1 MRPNAFESLEEA
13 RFANLFTSKREFHF
27 ICGLEEV
34 NYVRRVSKLFST
46 RLNRFADAIT
56 TGLGRLCHFVLVCFG
71 AAEAVSSAKPGNYYF
86 SSVVSLSLLLLSG
99 ARRRNPLELIILI
112 NTHTLARSQSKR
124 PACVF

>member
-1 MRPNAFESLEEA
+1 MRPNAFVSLEEA

-34 NYVRRVSKLFST
+34 NYVRRVSKLFLT

-71 AAEAVSSAKPGNYYF
+71 AGEAVSSERSLVIIISAPSCLCRCCYY
-86 SSVVSLSLLLLSG
+86 
-99 ARRRNPLELIILI
+99 
-112 NTHTLARSQSKR
+112 LAHVDGIHSN
-124 PACVF
+124 